1 MDQAGKTEVED
12 IHQPNA
18 ENRTPK
24 TFEKHMGR
32 GWDSERSTKTIFATP
47 PPSATINV
55 QHSRNQWLG
64 PGLGRQPVISRI
76 MQLVN
81 RFMALINRTMLARAN
96 QNTIGVS
103 E

>member
-32 GWDSERSTKTIFATP
+32 GWDSERSTKAIFAP
-47 PPSATINV
+47 PNHGSV
-55 QHSRNQWLG
+55 
-64 PGLGRQPVISRI
+64 
-76 MQLVN
+76 MVN
-81 RFMALINRTMLARAN
+81 DAA
-96 QNTIGVS
+96 S
-103 E
+103 